1 MNSKDKWRRSA
12 LALISNQNELIAELE
27 TTERLRAL
35 TVLSRNISIIITEI
49 NAEMESLIPETK
61 SIQVEKSQFS
71 NPKDKLDRFLQ
82 R

>member
-1 MNSKDKWRRSA
+1 MNSKDKWRRST